1 MLEWLQKFLNN
12 TPVIVMYAKRLGL
25 KRPYGKEKTSQICK
39 RKADDTKHTAKI
51 TIVYCRYAVEAFY
64 TSLTLET

>member
-1 MLEWLQKFLNN
+1 
-12 TPVIVMYAKRLGL
+12 MYAKRLGL

-51 TIVYCRYAVEAFY
+51 TIVYVDMQWKP
-64 TSLTLET
+64 SILH